1 MLSNK
6 EENLIKWEKWTD
18 PFGMDQASELE
29 DDSPEYEEEETDQ
42 QNIPQNEVRVVR
54 SKNIQ
59 MIATPMGMIP
69 MNEHTA
75 SGKIFNL
82 WVGHTNFNITP
93 GVANTIEETDGV
105 ETLDIFTRY
114 RFRISAG
121 KAFTDSVVMRSIN
134 TRVYNFLDTYDEK

>member
-1 MLSNK
+1 
-6 EENLIKWEKWTD
+6 
-18 PFGMDQASELE
+18 
-29 DDSPEYEEEETDQ
+29 
-42 QNIPQNEVRVVR
+42 
-54 SKNIQ
+54 
-59 MIATPMGMIP
+59 MGMIP